1 MAAHAASRLY
11 VGCTTLNAFRLHAFH
26 SNQALFAK
34 QDMAPI
40 ASILHSVRTIAEI
53 VRTGDIGAVAFSVSS
68 VLNKQVVV
76 EMRTHARTVSH
87 TRKRA
92 SERATGRDGGWC
104 RDGKK

>member
-1 MAAHAASRLY
+1 MLHR
-11 VGCTTLNAFRLHAFH
+11 VCTFGCTTLNAFRLHGFH

-40 ASILHSVRTIAEI
+40 ASILHSVRAIAEI

-76 EMRTHARTVSH
+76 EMRTRARTVSH

-92 SERATGRDGGWC
+92 TGPRLVPGW
-104 RDGKK
+104 REVEF